1 MRARTPDDDRLR
13 ADERWLSEPPFA
25 DGVQGRAAAIV
36 YPNTYHLGMSNLGLH
51 RLVEITGLH
60 PRWTPLRAFVPPAEG
75 RPAKDDR
82 RRGLSTFDLGI
93 PLSDVDLWLV
103 TLSYEEDYDNLAR
116 LLRLARIPLRAS
128 RRQREHPLVIAGG
141 FAPTLNP
148 EPLAPL
154 VDGFLL
160 GPAEATLAPL
170 LDRLDASLDRRGPA
184 GTRAALAEV
193 CADIPGWYAPGVEP
207 PSGPLRVATGAP
219 RFEGGGDGPLHTDA
233 GAVEAPP
240 RSLVLTDH
248 TEFARR
254 FLVSVGEGCPHA
266 CRFCAAGFARRPPR
280 AFPLETLAAVVDAG
294 LAATPRI
301 GLMGPAVADHPDLSA
316 LAEQV
321 TGAGGEVSTSSTDI
335 RALLRTGRPVMGRTA
350 TLAPE
355 AGAEALRRRINKP
368 LSDEQILAA
377 VRACGEAGV
386 ARVRL
391 YLQVGLPWETAA
403 DAEAIVDLAS
413 RCREAL
419 LAVGRDRGRA
429 AELVLSVNPFVPK
442 AGTPFQW
449 APMAD
454 TAVLRERL
462 GLLRSGVRRI
472 GGVQLR
478 TGGARVAL
486 RQAILSQ
493 GGRDA
498 AELLG
503 GERAGWWRRLVDWH
517 EARGAFVHQEKD
529 RDHRFAWD
537 FLDRGVARSYL
548 WREWGR
554 SRDGEVTPAC
564 DVLDCRACGAC

>member
-13 ADERWLSEPPFA
+13 ADERWLAAPPFA
-25 DGVQGRAAAIV
+25 DGVRGRAAAVV

-51 RLVEITGLH
+51 RLIEIAGAH
-60 PRWTPLRAFVPPAEG
+60 PRWTPLRAFLPAQEAREPREG
-75 RPAKDDR
+75 R
-82 RRGLSTFDLGI
+82 RRGLATFDLGV
-93 PLSDVDLWLV
+93 PLSEVDLWLV

-116 LLRLARIPLRAS
+116 LLQLARLPLRAS

-160 GPAEATLAPL
+160 GPAEVVLAPF
-170 LDRLDASLDRRGPA
+170 LDRIDASLSRRGPA
-184 GTRAALAEV
+184 GTRDGLADV
-193 CADIPGWYAPGVEP
+193 CDGLPGWYAPGPEP
-207 PSGPLRVATGAP
+207 PTEPVRVAFGAP
-219 RFEGGGDGPLHTDA
+219 RFDGGSDGPLRIDSA
-233 GAVEAPP
+233 AAEAPP
-240 RSLVLTDH
+240 RSLVLTEH

-254 FLVSVGEGCPHA
+254 LLVAVGEGCPHA

-280 AFPLETLAAVVDAG
+280 AFPLDPLAAAVDAG

-301 GLMGPAVADHPDLSA
+301 GLMGPAVADHPDLAA
-316 LAEQV
+316 LARRV
-321 TGAGGEVSTSSTDI
+321 AAAGGEVSTSSTDI
-335 RALLRTGRPVMGRTA
+335 RALLRTGRPVVGRTA

-355 AGAEALRRRINKP
+355 AGTAALRRRINKP
-368 LSDEQILAA
+368 LSDGQILEA
-377 VRACGEAGV
+377 VRTCGEAGV

-391 YLQVGLPWETAA
+391 YLQVGLPGEEDR
-403 DAEAIVDLAS
+403 DAEAIVELAS
-413 RCREAL
+413 RCRETL

-429 AELVLSVNPFVPK
+429 SELVLSVNPFVPK

-454 TAVLRERL
+454 TAVLRRRL
-462 GLLRSGVRRI
+462 ELLRSGVRRI

-486 RQAILSQ
+486 RQAVLSL
-493 GGRDA
+493 GDRDA
-498 AELLG
+498 ADLLG
-503 GERAGWWRRLVDWH
+503 GEGAGWWRRLVDWH
-517 EARGAFVHQEKD
+517 GARGAFVHQEKG

-548 WREWGR
+548 WREWERARG
-554 SRDGEVTPAC
+554 GEVTPAC
-564 DVLDCRACGAC
+564 DVTQCRACGAC